1 MSNYFSYFPK
11 IQQDLTDI
19 GQTILVTNILRR
31 FKVKSSVKDQ
41 LGVYYNYNVQAG
53 ERPDTIAERYYG
65 DSAYAWVVLLY
76 NDITDP
82 IFGWA
87 LFNKDLEDY
96 IKGKYGSIAAAQSTV
111 HEYRRI
117 LNTKQTKVDGSI
129 INERYVVVDKDTY
142 DTLGGVDKV
151 SVSKWD
157 WELEQNEKKR
167 RIKIL
172 HEKYL
177 NTIVGEAEDILRNGV

>member
-11 IQQDLTDI
+11 IQQDLTNV
-19 GQTILVTNILRR
+19 GQKVTLTNILRR
-31 FKVKSSVKDQ
+31 FKIKSSVKDQ

-87 LFNKDLEDY
+87 LFNKDFEDY

-117 LNTKQTKVDGSI
+117 LNTKQTKVDGSF
-129 INERYVVVDKDTY
+129 INERYVVVDKTTF
-142 DTLGGVDKV
+142 DTLGEVDKV